1 MPLVTIKVLKEDQI
15 PAEQKAELIERVT
28 RAVAETLGKNPNATW
43 VILDE
48 VSTDNWGVGGE
59 TLSQRRQRT

>member
-28 RAVAETLGKNPNATW
+28 AAVAETLGKNPGATW
-43 VILDE
+43 VIVEE

-59 TLSQRRQRT
+59 TITKRRERS